1 LQRFTFPA
9 NHTNML
15 HLLSISISE
24 AVRTLRGNLLHTL
37 LSTLGIVIGVAALIA
52 ILALG
57 DGMEQYGREQVS
69 STTDLSTIMII
80 PNTKEEVDGMNME
93 KEDAVTFSLE
103 DANDLSTQVNGSA
116 DVMLQC
122 DFRAY
127 LQLVG
132 DTLRKPAQ
140 IIATLP
146 RPLTEKQEIAFGQVF
161 TATEMNARDSVV
173 VLNHLLAMRFAPD
186 SNLAGLIGQKLYLD
200 GRQLRILG
208 VLKAQEKENMPM
220 AFMPIFILNQAELK
234 KNTPDMAVV
243 AHKVEDVS
251 QLKARTE
258 QWLDS
263 RFKGGKT
270 QFRVFTNDF
279 RLEQLRKAILVFKI
293 VMGMIVGIAILV
305 GGIGVMNVLL
315 MSVTERTR
323 EIGVRKAL
331 GAKRK
336 TIAMQFLA
344 ESLAVSLLGCLFGML
359 LGMLFM
365 MAAVPLIK
373 HFTEV
378 DFRIA
383 FEPASFMVVV
393 LVAIM
398 IGIIFGT
405 YPAWKASRLSPVDA
419 IRHE

>member
-1 LQRFTFPA
+1 MAVILPA
-9 NHTNML
+9 NILAML
-15 HLLSISISE
+15 RLLSISISE
-24 AVRTLRGNLLHTL
+24 ALRTLRGNLLHTL

-69 STTDLSTIMII
+69 STTDLSTVMII
-80 PNTKEEVDGMNME
+80 PNTREEVDGMTME
-93 KEDAVTFSLE
+93 KDNIITFSLE
-103 DANDLSTQVNGSA
+103 DATDLSARVKDSA
-116 DVMLQC
+116 DIMLQC

-140 IIATLP
+140 IIASLP
-146 RPLTEKQEIAFGQVF
+146 RPLAEKQEIAFGQVF

-173 VLNHLLAMRFAPD
+173 VLNHMLAMRFAPD
-186 SNLAGLIGQKLYLD
+186 SNLAALIGKKLDLG
-200 GRQLRILG
+200 GRQLRVLG
-208 VLKAQEKENMPM
+208 ILKAREKENMPM
-220 AFMPIFILNQAELK
+220 AHIPIFVLNPSEFK
-234 KNTPDMAVV
+234 KNTPNMALV

-279 RLEQLRKAILVFKI
+279 RLEQLRQAILIFKI

-344 ESLAVSLLGCLFGML
+344 ESLAVSLLGCLFGIL
-359 LGMLFM
+359 LGMFFM
-365 MAAVPLIK
+365 MAAVPIIK

-378 DFRIA
+378 DFHIA
-383 FEPASFMVVV
+383 FKPASFMVVV
-393 LVAIM
+393 IVAIM

-405 YPAWKASRLSPVDA
+405 YPAWKASKLSPVDA